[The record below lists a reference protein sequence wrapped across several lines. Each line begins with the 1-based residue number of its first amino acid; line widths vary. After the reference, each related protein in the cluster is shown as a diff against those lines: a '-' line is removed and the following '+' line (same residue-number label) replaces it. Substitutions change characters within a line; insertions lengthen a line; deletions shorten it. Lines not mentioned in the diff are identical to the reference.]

1 MMPTAESTPALV
13 APAISKSYGATRA
26 LADVDLHIAAGEV
39 VALVGENGAGK
50 STLGKIIAGV
60 TDRDAGQVLWRGKP
74 VHFGSALD
82 ALQHGIAIVLQEFN
96 LIPEMSVAE
105 NIYLTRP
112 DGYRGGLFRSEAAQ
126 VRRAGEL
133 LAGLE
138 LDFPL
143 DPAALVGTLSVAQQQ
158 MVEIVRAISVDAEL
172 FILDE
177 PTAALGRAET
187 EQLLGTIRALREQGK
202 SVILVTHRLDEVY
215 AVADRIVVL
224 RDGRKQAEFDPNGT
238 GTAELVATMVGREL
252 DEGLST
258 VRHIRSPGEAVLEVT
273 ELRVPGAPEAVSFRV
288 HAGEIVGIAG
298 LVGSGRTELLRA
310 LFGAD
315 RPRSGQV
322 RMGDRPLRVCHPRD
336 AVGRGMA
343 LVTEDRKA
351 QGLILDLPIYDNIVL
366 SRLALDRNLIL
377 DHRRLRQRAGELVG
391 ELLIKIGGLDL
402 PVSSLSGGNQ
412 QKVVLAKW
420 LNTTPALLLLD
431 EPTRGVDVGARADF
445 YRIIDALVAE
455 GMAVLMV
462 SSELP
467 EVLALSDRVLVMSGG
482 RIVREL
488 ARDEATEEAVLGA
501 TDVAGGQP

>member
-1 MMPTAESTPALV
+1 M
-13 APAISKSYGATRA
+13 
-26 LADVDLHIAAGEV
+26 
-39 VALVGENGAGK
+39 
-50 STLGKIIAGV
+50 
-60 TDRDAGQVLWRGKP
+60 
-74 VHFGSALD
+74 
-82 ALQHGIAIVLQEFN
+82 
-96 LIPEMSVAE
+96 
-105 NIYLTRP
+105 
-112 DGYRGGLFRSEAAQ
+112 
-126 VRRAGEL
+126 
-133 LAGLE
+133 
-138 LDFPL
+138 
-143 DPAALVGTLSVAQQQ
+143 
-158 MVEIVRAISVDAEL
+158 
-172 FILDE
+172 
-177 PTAALGRAET
+177 
-187 EQLLGTIRALREQGK
+187 
-202 SVILVTHRLDEVY
+202 
-215 AVADRIVVL
+215 
-224 RDGRKQAEFDPNGT
+224 
-238 GTAELVATMVGREL
+238 
-252 DEGLST
+252 
-258 VRHIRSPGEAVLEVT
+258 
-273 ELRVPGAPEAVSFRV
+273 

>member
-1 MMPTAESTPALV
+1 
-13 APAISKSYGATRA
+13 
-26 LADVDLHIAAGEV
+26 
-39 VALVGENGAGK
+39 
-50 STLGKIIAGV
+50 
-60 TDRDAGQVLWRGKP
+60 
-74 VHFGSALD
+74 
-82 ALQHGIAIVLQEFN
+82 
-96 LIPEMSVAE
+96 
-105 NIYLTRP
+105 
-112 DGYRGGLFRSEAAQ
+112 
-126 VRRAGEL
+126 
-133 LAGLE
+133 
-138 LDFPL
+138 
-143 DPAALVGTLSVAQQQ
+143 
-158 MVEIVRAISVDAEL
+158 
-172 FILDE
+172 
-177 PTAALGRAET
+177 
-187 EQLLGTIRALREQGK
+187 
-202 SVILVTHRLDEVY
+202 
-215 AVADRIVVL
+215 
-224 RDGRKQAEFDPNGT
+224 
-238 GTAELVATMVGREL
+238 
-252 DEGLST
+252 
-258 VRHIRSPGEAVLEVT
+258 
-273 ELRVPGAPEAVSFRV
+273 
-288 HAGEIVGIAG
+288 
-298 LVGSGRTELLRA
+298 
-310 LFGAD
+310 
-315 RPRSGQV
+315 
-322 RMGDRPLRVCHPRD
+322 
-336 AVGRGMA
+336 MA